1 MLKRQL
7 YLRERQATGCRMA
20 LWNCRQSA
28 GLDVRGNGGVLSTW
42 LDRMH
47 VQWS

>member
-1 MLKRQL
+1 
-7 YLRERQATGCRMA
+7 MA
-20 LWNCRQSA
+20 LWNCRPSA